1 MCNRT
6 FRTCIILFVSYDAEA
21 FPETTVLQRGS
32 GKLPG
37 TRKCLLIINF
47 VVFISFH
54 HYDTLIESYLILY
67 VIYAKIPSIPLHIA
81 VRALSTRQASRR
93 VVSCSVIYLDRIPF
107 LHRRAGMMTG
117 PTFHQLKKMA
127 RNSALPP
134 QFKLAVLGD
143 CATQLLS
150 TAIRGYASYIGLG
163 MDVFDADYNQID
175 ALVMDD
181 HSELYDFSP
190 DAVLL
195 QMCTQKLY
203 EGFCGTALQDR
214 SSFAESVFNRIR
226 GVWRRIGSRATILQ
240 CNFPLLDDGVFGQF
254 GNKTAD
260 SFLFQQRKL
269 NYLLMQGCQEG
280 KNVYI
285 IDLDS
290 LQNQLGQ
297 GAFSDAKL
305 YYIAKMPICVDALP
319 VVAKRVLDV
328 VQVLRGSI
336 KKCVV
341 LDLDNTL
348 WGGTIGD
355 DGLGGIQ
362 IGELGT
368 GHAFSDFQTW
378 LKELKNRGILLAV
391 CSKNNESAAKEPFE
405 KHPEMVLRLEDFSV
419 FIANW
424 EDKASN
430 IRKIQQTLNIGMDSL
445 VFLDDNP
452 FERNLVRSMIPEVTV
467 PELPEDTALYL
478 LYLRQL
484 GLFEAASYSAEDS
497 LRTDQYR
504 TQAERSAFEASFHSY
519 EDYLAGLEMKAVA
532 APFDTFH
539 YPRISQ
545 LTQRS
550 NQFNLR
556 TVRYTEAEVEAL
568 ARDDSHICLYFTLQ
582 DRFGDHGLISVVV
595 LDKLPQETLF
605 ISEWLMSCRVLKRGM
620 EEFVVNKIMQ
630 IAVEQGFRKVIGE
643 YLPTSKNAMV
653 KDLYEKMGFTR
664 RTENRFEAD
673 PAHFQYHKNYIT
685 EE

>member
-1 MCNRT
+1 MTTDLT
-6 FRTCIILFVSYDAEA
+6 F
-21 FPETTVLQRGS
+21 
-32 GKLPG
+32 K
-37 TRKCLLIINF
+37 
-47 VVFISFH
+47 
-54 HYDTLIESYLILY
+54 
-67 VIYAKIPSIPLHIA
+67 
-81 VRALSTRQASRR
+81 
-93 VVSCSVIYLDRIPF
+93 
-107 LHRRAGMMTG
+107 
-117 PTFHQLKKMA
+117 QLKKLA
-127 RNSALPP
+127 RDSALPP
-134 QFKLAVLGD
+134 QYKLAVMGD
-143 CATQLLS
+143 CATQHLAA
-150 TAIRGYASYIGLG
+150 AIRGYGVYAGLG
-163 MDVFDADYNQID
+163 LCVFDADYNQID
-175 ALVMDD
+175 ALVMDER
-181 HSELYDFSP
+181 SELYAFEP

-203 EGFCGTALQDR
+203 EIFCAMPLQDR
-214 SSFAESVFNRIR
+214 ASFAESVFSRIR
-226 GVWRRIGSRATILQ
+226 GIWQRIHAKTTILQ

-269 NYLLMQGCQEG
+269 NYLLMQGCQEA
-280 KNVYI
+280 KNVYM

-290 LQNQLGQ
+290 LQSQLGQ
-297 GAFSDAKL
+297 TAFSDAKL

-319 VVAKRVLDV
+319 AVAKRVVDV

-355 DGLGGIQ
+355 DGLSGIQ

-405 KHPEMVLRLEDFSV
+405 RHPEMVLQLQDFSV
-419 FIANW
+419 FLANW
-424 EDKASN
+424 EDKAGN
-430 IRKIQQTLNIGMDSL
+430 IRTIQQTLNIGMDSM

-452 FERNLVRSMIPEVTV
+452 FERNLVRSMIPEITV
-467 PELPEDTALYL
+467 PELPEDPALYL
-478 LYLRQL
+478 QYLRQL

-504 TQAERSAFEASFHSY
+504 IQAERSVFEASFLSY

-532 APFDTFH
+532 APFDVFH
-539 YPRISQ
+539 YPRIAQ

-556 TVRYTEAEVEAL
+556 TVRYTEAEIEAL
-568 ARDDSHICLYFTLQ
+568 AQDDSHICLYFTLQ
-582 DRFGDHGLISVVV
+582 DKFGDHGLISVVV
-595 LDKLPQETLF
+595 LDKLSQDALF

-620 EEFVVNKIMQ
+620 EEFVINKILQ
-630 IAVEQGFRKVIGE
+630 TAAEQGFRKVIGE
-643 YLPTSKNAMV
+643 YLPTPKNGMV
-653 KDLYEKMGFTR
+653 QDLYERMGFTR
-664 RTENRFEAD
+664 ISENRFEAD
-673 PAHFQYHKNYIT
+673 PAHFPYHKNYIS
-685 EE
+685 EG